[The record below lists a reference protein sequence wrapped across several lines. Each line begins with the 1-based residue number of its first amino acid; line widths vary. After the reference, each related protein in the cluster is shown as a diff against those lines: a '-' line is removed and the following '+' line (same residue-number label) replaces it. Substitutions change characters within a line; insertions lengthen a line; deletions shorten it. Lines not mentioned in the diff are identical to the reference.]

1 MDPINW
7 GMIGCG
13 NVTEKKSG
21 PAFNK
26 VPNSRLL
33 AVMGRN
39 PEKAADYAARHGVPV
54 WYDNVDD
61 LINDPRINAVYIST
75 PPDVHL
81 EYARKVMQAGK
92 PAYVEKPMARNAA
105 ECGEMNKISRETG
118 SPLFVAYYRRALPYF
133 IKIKELIEQ
142 SVIGEIRCINI
153 RLHNPPYAEET
164 GDNPQPRWRVFPEIS
179 GGGHFHD
186 LASHQFDFLEYAF
199 GPIRQATGIS
209 RNQAG
214 LYPAD
219 DCVVANFEF
228 ASGILGNGSWCFTVN
243 KEQKID
249 ETEITGSLGRIIFSF
264 FDGYTITVE
273 KGNSTQVYELPY
285 PENVQQ
291 PLIDLIVQELTG
303 TGKCPSTG
311 ISAARANFLLDQITT
326 APHKNELLFT

>member
-1 MDPINW
+1 MLDQVNW

-13 NVTEKKSG
+13 SVTEKKSG

-26 VPNSRLL
+26 VAHSRLV

-39 PEKAADYAARHGVPV
+39 AARAADYAARHGVPV

-61 LINDPRINAVYIST
+61 LINDPNVNAVYIAT

-92 PAYVEKPMARNAA
+92 PVYVEKPMARNAA
-105 ECGEMNKISRETG
+105 ECEEMNRISRETG

-133 IKIKELIEQ
+133 LKLKELIDQ
-142 SVIGEIRCINI
+142 AAIGEIRCINI
-153 RLHNPPYAEET
+153 RLHNPPYDEEV
-164 GDNPQPRWRVFPEIS
+164 GENAKPRWRVFPEIS

-186 LASHQFDFLEYAF
+186 LASHQFDFLEFAF
-199 GPIRQATGIS
+199 GPIKLAEGIS

-219 DCVVANFEF
+219 DCVMANFEF
-228 ASGILGNGSWCFTVN
+228 ESGVMGNGSWCFTVN

-249 ETEITGSLGRIIFSF
+249 ETQIFGSGGRIIFSF
-264 FDGYTITVE
+264 FDSYRITVE
-273 KGNSTQVYELPY
+273 KGADQQVFELPY
-285 PENVQQ
+285 PQNVQQ
-291 PLIDLIVQELTG
+291 PFIELMVKELMG
-303 TGKCPSTG
+303 TGKAPSTG
-311 ISAARANFLLDQITT
+311 ISGGRTSLILDMITRR
-326 APHKNELLFT
+326 